1 MVEENMV
8 LWRMVEGREVVIEDG
23 GHGGGVLIS
32 EITLFILASIPREN
46 DMLRIN
52 MEAEARRW
60 SHFPMKIEVR
70 VEGGRCVQTQID
82 VIMAAFALHN
92 YVRGN
97 SEEETDY
104 DLAKEDPD
112 CIPADDEP
120 RDVRG
125 SDTSNANLY
134 EG

>member
-1 MVEENMV
+1 MPKF
-8 LWRMVEGREVVIEDG
+8 
-23 GHGGGVLIS
+23 S
-32 EITLFILASIPREN
+32 
-46 DMLRIN
+46 
-52 MEAEARRW
+52 
-60 SHFPMKIEVR
+60 
-70 VEGGRCVQTQID
+70 VQTQID

-97 SEEETDY
+97 SEEETNY
-104 DLAKEDPD
+104 DLAEEDPD

-134 EG
+134 EGSNNMKCARNEIATLIWNARHR